1 MNKFL
6 LVILLQ
12 VNCNKNSIEKTKKK
26 NKGKKKPY
34 KPINRLIL
42 LL

>member
-12 VNCNKNSIEKTKKK
+12 VNCNKNSLEKTKKR
-26 NKGKKKPY
+26 NKKSKVALV
-34 KPINRLIL
+34 NE
-42 LL
+42 

>member
-12 VNCNKNSIEKTKKK
+12 VNCNKNSTEKTKK
-26 NKGKKKPY
+26 NTGKKKPY
-34 KPINRLIL
+34 KRINRLIL

>member
-12 VNCNKNSIEKTKKK
+12 VNCNKNSIEKTKK
-26 NKGKKKPY
+26 NRGKKKPF
-34 KPINRLIL
+34 KRINRLIL

>member
-12 VNCNKNSIEKTKKK
+12 VNCNKNSTEKTKKIQ
-26 NKGKKKPY
+26 GKRNL
-34 KPINRLIL
+34 ING
-42 LL
+42 